1 MKYEWI
7 WFDADE
13 TLFHFDAFKGM
24 QLMFAR
30 KGVDFT
36 QEDFQEYQTVNKP
49 LWVDYQDGKITA
61 EEIKHRRFAEWA
73 KDSTP
78 RLWSL
83 TLRFSMPWRIF
94 VRCCPAH
101 KN

>member
-36 QEDFQEYQTVNKP
+36 QEDFQEYQRTLIEPLTRILTVLNP
-49 LWVDYQDGKITA
+49 MLFT
-61 EEIKHRRFAEWA
+61 
-73 KDSTP
+73 
-78 RLWSL
+78 RLN
-83 TLRFSMPWRIF
+83 
-94 VRCCPAH
+94 V
-101 KN
+101 